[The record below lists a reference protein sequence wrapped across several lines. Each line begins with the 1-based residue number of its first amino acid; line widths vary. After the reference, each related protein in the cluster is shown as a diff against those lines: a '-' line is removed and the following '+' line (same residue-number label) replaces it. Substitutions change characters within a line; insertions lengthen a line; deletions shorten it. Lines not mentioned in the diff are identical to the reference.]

1 MGDAF
6 TFIFLLECVLKI
18 LGMGFCLHK
27 NSYMRD
33 YWNWL
38 DLIVVTVSVVGWVP
52 SISNNQSMKA
62 LRTIRILRPLR
73 SIKSIPSMRALI

>member
-38 DLIVVTVSVVGWVP
+38 DLIVVTVSVIGWIP
-52 SISNNQSMKA
+52 SISNN
-62 LRTIRILRPLR
+62 
-73 SIKSIPSMRALI
+73 